1 MPVSI
6 KSFKN
11 SVTLLKDTEYVYN
24 DEVYVVDT
32 VIKASYY
39 IPGEDHDGTVPTMQI
54 MVDLAAMTDQL
65 YKKYPDLETAGVGF
79 DANADTAMFP
89 GTDGM
94 GYALFPYLTSI
105 N

>member
-24 DEVYVVDT
+24 DKVYVVDT

-54 MVDLAAMTDQL
+54 MVDFAAMTDQL
-65 YKKYPDLETAGVGF
+65 YKKYPDLEGSVSF
-79 DANADTAMFP
+79 DASADTSMFP
-89 GTDGM
+89 GTDGQ
-94 GYALFPYLTSI
+94 GYALFPALTSL

>member
-65 YKKYPDLETAGVGF
+65 YKKYPDLEGSVSF
-79 DANADTAMFP
+79 DASADTAMFP
-89 GTDGM
+89 GTDGL
-94 GYALFPYLTSI
+94 GYALFPALTSL

>member
-24 DEVYVVDT
+24 DKVYVVDT

-65 YKKYPDLETAGVGF
+65 YKKYPDLEESVSF
-79 DANADTAMFP
+79 DASADTSMFP
-89 GTDGM
+89 GTDGQ
-94 GYALFPYLTSI
+94 GYALFPALTSL